1 MQPKHHSLAL
11 LTLAALSSTYAF
23 EFRTPHEVTLDRE
36 ITIEW
41 IGEPSLGDMEQ
52 SVVLMRDE
60 EAVLTLCEGQV
71 TGSGQCSFTISESD
85 HIQGGG
91 YYLGLQGEDGL
102 TIDISK
108 PFRILEGEKVA
119 EEAEEA
125 EEEEEEEKEVKVAEK
140 ENKKMDQGKAK
151 KKYGGK
157 KAEQARE
164 RNEEKEKE
172 KEVKVAKKDQGKAKK
187 EKAMK
192 VAKKDQG
199 KAKKKHGGKK
209 VERAKDRNKK
219 EEEQA
224 EEVEVVEVEDDA
236 RGHHHH
242 ISKDAEENIKKKESK
257 KQSRERKRQFEDLR
271 REAEAYFKV
280 KVEAEKIAVSA
291 PPVPVPVPTPP
302 AITAFPSFTHAIERA
317 NPRMGPTL
325 PLPAAPLGDAKT
337 MAVPPTA
344 QPTAIPEPVFSIL
357 PFPVPIGT
365 EKVGILPVVPTG
377 AVPPVPHPPV
387 STEAPKDDGAKA
399 DSGLRAAAA
408 NAKKETKAETA
419 WEAVLNGVTSLGENV
434 SSTAGDYYSKFK
446 SLVVGK
452 NDSVENVK
460 ENDNMDA
467 SPKVQTR
474 ENQDL

>member
-108 PFRILEGEKVA
+108 PFRILEGEKVV

-199 KAKKKHGGKK
+199 KAKK
-209 VERAKDRNKK
+209 
-219 EEEQA
+219 EQA

-419 WEAVLNGVTSLGENV
+419 WEAVLNG
-434 SSTAGDYYSKFK
+434 STAGDYYSKFK